1 MTVGASCIV
10 MEEPARPITGPAKEE
25 ETIEAVDSMMAL
37 CGKLPGPFV
46 CTFHAVHCECHVPR
60 ARASTRPKTQN
71 GQLYIACD
79 RVEEDTTHEVVWEM
93 GVLLN

>member
-60 ARASTRPKTQN
+60 IDKA
-71 GQLYIACD
+71 
-79 RVEEDTTHEVVWEM
+79 EDTKWTIVYCM
-93 GVLLN
+93 